1 MENTNYFQIS
11 LFRKE
16 FPKNIGGLNDGLFI
30 NLDFGILRDLAVI
43 DYEFRQA
50 LLSVST
56 DIEYFFKTS
65 VVEVLGSASRR

>member
-56 DIEYFFKTS
+56 DIEYFFQNFS
-65 VVEVLGSASRR
+65 C